1 VLEFGDNDVDCE
13 RVVEIVMFVRV
24 GVAFDEVVVFVVF
37 ASVGDGFGEID
48 CGDVVEFVA
57 GTFIVEGVDIGMFGG
72 GGEGRGILKISTTSE
87 YPLFEL
93 FPPPK
98 KILFVDDVDTI

>member
-13 RVVEIVMFVRV
+13 R
-24 GVAFDEVVVFVVF
+24 GDEVVLFVVF

-57 GTFIVEGVDIGMFGG
+57 GTFIVEGVNIGMFGG
-72 GGEGRGILKISTTSE
+72 GGRGISKISTTLE
-87 YPLFEL
+87 IPTIVLC
-93 FPPPK
+93 PPPK
-98 KILFVDDVDTI
+98 NILFFDDVDTSE